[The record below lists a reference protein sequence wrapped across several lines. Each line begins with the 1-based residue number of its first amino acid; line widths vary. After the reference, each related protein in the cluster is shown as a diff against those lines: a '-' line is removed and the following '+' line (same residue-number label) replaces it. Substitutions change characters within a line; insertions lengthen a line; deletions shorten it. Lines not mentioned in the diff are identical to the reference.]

1 MGRRN
6 KKVLLVSEYFYPHW
20 TGIAQTFFY
29 IAESLQKQGYG
40 VTVLTTQ
47 FDRSLPRRDKVGRTH
62 IIRTPYQFRVSRT
75 HYSISALFSFI
86 SLVPRHST
94 VIINSPHSNVLFFS
108 IITRLFRRKL
118 VIFHQGDIVMPRE
131 TGSQLIN
138 WLLERIFD
146 AMTIPSMWLAHA
158 VGTFTRDYS
167 RSSRVMRYF
176 GNKVFTYIPAVRL
189 STKPPIIGFRHKMT
203 KLEEKYVLIGIA
215 GRFVEEKGFDVFF
228 RALPLIKKLIPRAHI
243 VFAGMQK
250 LDYEPYYEKHA
261 KLFEKHSD
269 DVTFL
274 GLLKDGD
281 YAHFYDKLDV
291 FVLPSRTE
299 CLALTQLE
307 ALQKHVPIVVSDTPG
322 ARMIVKHSGFG
333 VIVPIGD
340 SKALADAIADVLVNH
355 TSYLK
360 NHRKAVSYV
369 SAREKLPLSRI
380 V

>member
-1 MGRRN
+1 MGRRS

-47 FDRSLPRRDKVGRTH
+47 FDRTLPRRDKVGRTQ
-62 IIRTPYQFRVSRT
+62 IVRTPYQFRLSRT
-75 HYSISALFSFI
+75 HYSISTLFSFL
-86 SLVPRHST
+86 SMVTKHSY
-94 VIINSPHSNVLFFS
+94 VIINSPHSNVLFLS

-131 TGSQLIN
+131 TGNQLIN
-138 WLLERIFD
+138 RLLERIFD
-146 AMTIPSMWLAHA
+146 SMTIPSMWLAHA

-189 STKPPIIGFRHKMT
+189 STKFPGIGFRRKMAV
-203 KLEEKYVLIGIA
+203 LEEKHILIGIA

-228 RALPLIKKLIPRAHI
+228 SALPAIKRLIPRAHV

-261 KLFEKHSD
+261 DLFDGYAE

-281 YAHFYDKLDV
+281 YAHFYEMLDV

-322 ARMIVKHSGFG
+322 ARMIVKHTEFG
-333 VIVPIGD
+333 KIVPIGD
-340 SKALADAIADVLVNH
+340 SEALANAISDVLENH
-355 TSYLK
+355 SSYLRR
-360 NHRKAVSYV
+360 HRKAVKYV
-369 SAREKLPLSRI
+369 STQEKFPLSRI